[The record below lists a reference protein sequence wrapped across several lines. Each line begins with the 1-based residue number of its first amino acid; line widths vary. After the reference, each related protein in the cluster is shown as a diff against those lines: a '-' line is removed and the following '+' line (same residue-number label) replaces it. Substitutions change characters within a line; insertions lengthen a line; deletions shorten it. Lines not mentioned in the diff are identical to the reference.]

1 MKTLSRLL
9 ASLVL
14 AACFA
19 LVVVFVSSYQGERQ
33 ENRPEIIQ
41 MQFDLLQ
48 GKDYVINGRPI
59 YLAAFQNRILF
70 PLLLINLTRPGLLDA
85 NDAWL
90 LLRLV
95 TATLALWAVFWAAC
109 GLGNVSSKLA
119 AGGMLLVAYG
129 LICTFGYNWE
139 HPTDM
144 LDVMFMAG
152 IVWATAVRRVGLV
165 LLIALAAATNRESA
179 AFAGVLWGFCYGLTD
194 NRRLNFSELG
204 RAVLL
209 VAVPYALVL
218 LLRYVFGGARAVADE
233 TQLVTAFT
241 SLQNDFNTLTDYMTP
256 FNWLALGFAM
266 FVPPLLW
273 LASNRRTMVPIQRR
287 LVYAAAALTGVTFWF
302 GILSELRIFLPI
314 LVILVLTA
322 VWSEGSKRVTA
333 VVTVAPL
340 K

>member
-1 MKTLSRLL
+1 MKTSSRLL

-48 GKDYVINGRPI
+48 GQDYVINGRPL

-70 PLLLINLTRPGLLDA
+70 PLLFVNAARPGLLNV
-85 NDAWL
+85 NDTYL
-90 LLRLV
+90 LLRII
-95 TATLALWAVFWAAC
+95 TATLALWAMFWAAR

-139 HPTDM
+139 HPTDV

-152 IVWATAVRRVGLV
+152 IVWATATHRLAFA

-179 AFAGVLWGFCYGLTD
+179 AFAGVLWGFSYGL
-194 NRRLNFSELG
+194 NERWRPNFSELG
-204 RAVLL
+204 RAALL
-209 VAVPYALVL
+209 VAVPFALVL
-218 LLRYVFGGARAVADE
+218 GLRYAFGGARAVVNE
-233 TQLVTAFT
+233 TQLITAFT
-241 SLQNDFNTLTDYMTP
+241 SLQNDFNTLTDYTTP
-256 FNWLALGFAM
+256 FSWLALGFAM

-273 LASNRRTMVPIQRR
+273 LASNWRTMVPIQRR
-287 LVYAAAALTGVTFWF
+287 LVYAAAALGGITFWF

-322 VWSEGSKRVTA
+322 VWSEGSKRTTA
-333 VVTVAPL
+333 AVTVVPR
-340 K
+340 